1 MVIRKFLL
9 NDLEILIFIYFL
21 DKLEW
26 NYTFFLSENY
36 VLPEFIINVEVQDF
50 KEYHSLNLYCICVA
64 YFTKSRLN

>member
-9 NDLEILIFIYFL
+9 NDLEILFFIYFL

-36 VLPEFIINVEVQDF
+36 IVPDFIINVEV
-50 KEYHSLNLYCICVA
+50 
-64 YFTKSRLN
+64 